1 MGVEVVVGLG
11 RSSLELTLALAG
23 PVLLCGLIAG
33 VSVSLFQALT
43 QINDVTLAF
52 IPKIIATSG
61 ALLLFGP
68 WMLQRLISFTTGILQ
83 SLPNYVR

>member
-11 RSSLELTLALAG
+11 RQALELTLALAG
-23 PVLLCGLIAG
+23 PVLVFGLIAG

-52 IPKIIATSG
+52 IPKIVATSA
-61 ALLLFGP
+61 ALLIFGP
-68 WMLQRLISFTTGILQ
+68 WMLQRLISFTTGVFQ
-83 SLPNYVR
+83 SLPQYVR